1 MVLEIDDLLK
11 PAVIVKPFVVFG
23 LPPVTLYK
31 GSMLTQSAIPSMQ
44 LEETLFWKSVVRDPM
59 NVCKYFIFI

>member
-1 MVLEIDDLLK
+1 MVLEINDLLK

-44 LEETLFWKSVVRDPM
+44 LEETLF
-59 NVCKYFIFI
+59 

>member
-11 PAVIVKPFVVFG
+11 PAVIVKPFLVFG
-23 LPPVTLYK
+23 LPPVMLYK

-44 LEETLFWKSVVRDPM
+44 LQETLFWKGVVRDPV